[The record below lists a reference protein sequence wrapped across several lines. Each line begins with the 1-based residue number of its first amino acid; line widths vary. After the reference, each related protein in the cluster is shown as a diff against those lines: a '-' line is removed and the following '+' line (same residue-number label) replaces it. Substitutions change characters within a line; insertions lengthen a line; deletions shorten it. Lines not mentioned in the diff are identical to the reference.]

1 LRIVWYVEEIDKE
14 LQIVLVKRGF
24 LMMADLNIVRGV
36 ILNVK
41 NVINL
46 INVYNV
52 LLIEYWILM
61 DNVYVRILI
70 WIGII
75 KDWNGVEIVF
85 WVYLE

>member
-61 DNVYVRILI
+61 DNVYVQILI